1 MNVKFPANANTFILF
16 LVKIANFDII
26 PTDAVFEEIFE
37 FPEEEP
43 YNLNF

>member
-16 LVKIANFDII
+16 LVTIANFDII
-26 PTDAVFEEIFE
+26 PTDLLFDRIFE
-37 FPEEEP
+37 FPNEEP